1 MNRPSRGEHENPVS
15 GVVTE
20 YLPLGES
27 VALTVAVNGPGRP
40 PLFMTVPAHTARRNG
55 IAQGTEIGV
64 SLLAEGIHLM
74 PADESRT
81 PAKPA

>member
-1 MNRPSRGEHENPVS
+1 M
-15 GVVTE
+15 E
-20 YLPLGES
+20 YLPLGEN

-40 PLFMTVPAHTARRNG
+40 PLFLTVPAHTARRNE
-55 IAQGTEIGV
+55 IAQGVEIGV

-74 PADESRT
+74 PADEIRT